1 MFVSLY
7 CFICFL
13 HIRWHKFIL
22 LFLFRIW
29 GNLAWIRR
37 SHAPVLRM
45 RHLSIR
51 ILAESPRGSFRT
63 GKSGLENIVVKITH
77 YEKFICKCHV
87 PCGTGS
93 VQVPADRR
101 GSCLLKLQHH
111 LVPQLTGPGRFPM
124 QLLTRQGSASCIR
137 VDGFPAQIAGS
148 VYLSEC
154 GTNPSY

>member
-1 MFVSLY
+1 MFGSLY

-13 HIRWHKFIL
+13 YIRWHKFIL
-22 LFLFRIW
+22 LFLFCIW

-45 RHLSIR
+45 RHLSIM
-51 ILAESPRGSFRT
+51 ILAESPRGLFRT
-63 GKSGLENIVVKITH
+63 GKGGLENTVVKITH
-77 YEKFICKCHV
+77 YEKFMYKRHV
-87 PCGTGS
+87 PCVMGS
-93 VQVPADRR
+93 VQDPADRG
-101 GSCLLKLQHH
+101 GSCLSKRQHH
-111 LVPQLTGPGRFPM
+111 LVPQLTGPGRFPV

-137 VDGFPAQIAGS
+137 VDEFTAQIAGS